1 MRESIRNLTKTI
13 SRSINLSEY
22 FNGDSS
28 FFRPFSI
35 YRTKQYTKLQ
45 FTDTAKK
52 FCIIRSLVFIP
63 HENKFVIFCWCEVF
77 FGYYFLSLL
86 EKCHGKLPKIP
97 GKYQMKTLVRLN
109 KSLFLSCVLR
119 KKPRRKRNQTVL
131 NM

>member
-1 MRESIRNLTKTI
+1 MEIHHSSDLFPFTEPNNTQNCSLLTLQRN
-13 SRSINLSEY
+13 
-22 FNGDSS
+22 FV
-28 FFRPFSI
+28 
-35 YRTKQYTKLQ
+35 
-45 FTDTAKK
+45 
-52 FCIIRSLVFIP
+52 IIRSLVFIP

-77 FGYYFLSLL
+77 FGYYFLSFL

-109 KSLFLSCVLR
+109 KSLFLSCMLR